1 MRRPLLESV
10 LALAIVVI
18 LAGPAL
24 RALWRP
30 AAQIPEISPAWPVHQ
45 EDTLHPY

>member
-10 LALAIVVI
+10 LALAIVAI

-30 AAQIPEISPAWPVHQ
+30 VTRIPDISPAWHDHQ